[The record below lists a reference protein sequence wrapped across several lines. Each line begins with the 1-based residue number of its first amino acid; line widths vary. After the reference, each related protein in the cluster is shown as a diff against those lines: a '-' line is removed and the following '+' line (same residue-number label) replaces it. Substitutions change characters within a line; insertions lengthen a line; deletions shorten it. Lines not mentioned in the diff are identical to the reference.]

1 MYKFCWHSAFFLG
14 PHLVALG
21 PHPLWNLHHI
31 SQRCKIICI
40 IISSQFIVK
49 GAPTHN
55 RSIWTPEPVRRTTGR
70 CSASSRVP
78 WTEKKCQVAL
88 INVHWH
94 ATRPRLRPCF
104 CFNLQRDIGV
114 YLSVCLSAC
123 LPTYLPIYL
132 SIYLSI
138 CLSIHPSIYLS
149 SYLSSYLSIYSSIYL
164 PNLYIYL
171 SIYLSICLS
180 VCLSIYSSIYLPNL
194 SICLSIYQS
203 INLSI

>member
-31 SQRCKIICI
+31 SQRCKTICI

-88 INVHWH
+88 IKVHWH

-104 CFNLQRDIGV
+104 CCTLQRDIGV
-114 YLSVCLSAC
+114 YLSVCLSVCLPAC
-123 LPTYLPIYL
+123 LAGWLAVCLPV
-132 SIYLSI
+132 
-138 CLSIHPSIYLS
+138 
-149 SYLSSYLSIYSSIYL
+149 
-164 PNLYIYL
+164 
-171 SIYLSICLS
+171 CLS
-180 VCLSIYSSIYLPNL
+180 VCLSL
-194 SICLSIYQS
+194 CLFAS
-203 INLSI
+203 LR